1 MSFCRNTYVLFA
13 FCLIPFASI
22 SQAELQLKRDS
33 SIHIETL
40 VINYDSDSYTITE
53 EDELMIQ
60 KFIIDQDIASLFFDI
75 KAYTDSDGS
84 DTYNKKLSE
93 NRSNEVRQFLLDK
106 GVNHNQI
113 VSHAYG
119 ESLNESIEVS
129 ESEKASNRK
138 TEITVF
144 QSSKFVILSGTL
156 VSEDSTKVEGAQLN
170 IYDEGVRRNVVIG
183 DDNKFSVPIPIDR
196 KVELHFIA
204 KDHFPLV
211 KRLKLSEN
219 AKPQDISFPMK
230 KMDMGASL
238 NMTLRFEGNKSIV
251 LDYSERELESLYGTM
266 VLNPHICVEL
276 GGHINMPNVPP
287 VKRGS
292 NNFDLSIAR
301 ANEVKLYLTERN
313 ISSDRLLARGYGS
326 DHMLF
331 PKAQTESVMVKNRRV
346 EVTVMSCDS
355 TKLLVDDT
363 IENLARF
370 RVHEIPIN
378 RKYNPDRIRIDLS
391 DEREQRVASEIIAQ
405 IKFLDSI
412 KMDATRFTYIQLL
425 RQYRERTREDK

>member
-1 MSFCRNTYVLFA
+1 M
-13 FCLIPFASI
+13 
-22 SQAELQLKRDS
+22 
-33 SIHIETL
+33 
-40 VINYDSDSYTITE
+40 
-53 EDELMIQ
+53 
-60 KFIIDQDIASLFFDI
+60 FFDI

-84 DTYNKKLSE
+84 DTYNKTLSE
-93 NRSNEVRQFLLDK
+93 NRSNEVKQFLLK
-106 GVNHNQI
+106 NGVNPNQI

-129 ESEKASNRK
+129 ESEKANNRK
-138 TEITVF
+138 TEITVL
-144 QSSKFVILSGTL
+144 QSSKFVMLSGTV
-156 VSEDSTKVEGAQLN
+156 VSQDSTKVEGAQLN

-196 KVELHFIA
+196 RVELHFIA
-204 KDHFPLV
+204 KDHFPFV

-219 AKPQDISFPMK
+219 AQPQDINFPMK

-238 NMTLRFEGNKSIV
+238 NMTLRFEGGMSIV

-266 VLNPHICVEL
+266 VLNPHTCVEL
-276 GGHINMPNVPP
+276 AGHINQPNVPP
-287 VKRGS
+287 VQRGS
-292 NNFDLSIAR
+292 NSFDLSIAR
-301 ANEVKLYLTERN
+301 ANEVKLYLTERS

-331 PKAQTESVMVKNRRV
+331 PKARTESAMVKNRRV

-355 TKLLVDDT
+355 TKILIDDT
-363 IENLARF
+363 IEDLARF

-378 RKYNPDRIRIDLS
+378 RKYNPNRITTDLS
-391 DEREQRVASEIIAQ
+391 EKREQRVAPEIMAQ

-412 KMDATRFTYIQLL
+412 KMDPTRFTYIQLL
-425 RQYRERTREDK
+425 IQYRDRTRGEK